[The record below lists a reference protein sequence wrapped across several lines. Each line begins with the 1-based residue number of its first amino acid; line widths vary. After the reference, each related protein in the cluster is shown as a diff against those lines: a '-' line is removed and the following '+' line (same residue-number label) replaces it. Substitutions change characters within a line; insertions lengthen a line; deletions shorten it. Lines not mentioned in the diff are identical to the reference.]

1 VTKKGYVKNIKEE
14 SMKQKKGKKLRL
26 AKETIQ
32 DLDNVLGWD
41 QQKMVKGGSETDQS
55 RNTQIRV
62 FC

>member
-1 VTKKGYVKNIKEE
+1 
-14 SMKQKKGKKLRL
+14 MKQQKEKKLRL
-26 AKETIQ
+26 GKETIQ
-32 DLDNVLGWD
+32 DLDNVLDRD